1 MKLRVKLERNP
12 NPAFARVAEMIAK
25 GPPPEW
31 LVAGLEHFSGLV
43 SEEPIASDRRK
54 QLIKFFEEMDYAA
67 DLLIK
72 RLPFFASVSTVQ
84 VPDDIAIALDVLPR
98 IKKLLALL
106 AKPPIRKGGPE
117 PNALRRICA
126 KVVVEAWKLIE
137 KPQPR
142 SVKVWEACNEYWQA
156 CGGEYRG
163 ETVDTWRRDV
173 EEATER
179 GDLFIRTILSAL
191 KASCT

>member
-1 MKLRVKLERNP
+1 
-12 NPAFARVAEMIAK
+12 MIAK

-106 AKPPIRKGGPE
+106 AKPPIRKAAQNQMRYAGF
-117 PNALRRICA
+117 A
-126 KVVVEAWKLIE
+126 
-137 KPQPR
+137 PR
-142 SVKVWEACNEYWQA
+142 
-156 CGGEYRG
+156 
-163 ETVDTWRRDV
+163 
-173 EEATER
+173 
-179 GDLFIRTILSAL
+179 
-191 KASCT
+191 